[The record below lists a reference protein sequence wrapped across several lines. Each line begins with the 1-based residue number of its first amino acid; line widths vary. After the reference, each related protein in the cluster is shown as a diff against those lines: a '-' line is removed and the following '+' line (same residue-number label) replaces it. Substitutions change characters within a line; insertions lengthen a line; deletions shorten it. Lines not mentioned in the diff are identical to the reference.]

1 MLPIFWQQNPF
12 AEKWCFASNAKNCIK
27 KFKSNARETWC
38 MILASESWH
47 ILLRITS
54 ESLHATRTTK
64 LYNRIIQQ
72 NVRTKSNQR
81 LLRVKP
87 CNHNLIFFNSTYIR
101 TDWEEQSGKVWKRQ
115 AAANSLFFLCSF
127 LANKSVNNIVTQ
139 RWTGAVS
146 VIHVSTKL

>member
-1 MLPIFWQQNPF
+1 MLPIFF
-12 AEKWCFASNAKNCIK
+12 DSK
-27 KFKSNARETWC
+27 
-38 MILASESWH
+38 
-47 ILLRITS
+47 ILLLKNDASHLMRKTASKNSSRTFVRLGAWFWSAKADTDIFFS
-54 ESLHATRTTK
+54 ESLHFTRTTK

-87 CNHNLIFFNSTYIR
+87 CNHNPFQFNSYQDRLGR
-101 TDWEEQSGKVWKRQ
+101 TVWKKQ

>member
-1 MLPIFWQQNPF
+1 MLPIFF
-12 AEKWCFASNAKNCIK
+12 DSK
-27 KFKSNARETWC
+27 
-38 MILASESWH
+38 
-47 ILLRITS
+47 ILLLKNDASHLMRKTASKNSSRTLVRLGAWFWSAKADTDIFFS

-101 TDWEEQSGKVWKRQ
+101 TDWEEQSGKDRLPQ
-115 AAANSLFFLCSF
+115 TACFFY
-127 LANKSVNNIVTQ
+127 
-139 RWTGAVS
+139 AVFWPTK
-146 VIHVSTKL
+146 VSTTLLHNVGRELFQ

>member
-1 MLPIFWQQNPF
+1 MLPIFF
-12 AEKWCFASNAKNCIK
+12 DSK
-27 KFKSNARETWC
+27 
-38 MILASESWH
+38 
-47 ILLRITS
+47 ILLLKNDASHLMRKTASKNSSRTFVRLGAWFWSAKADTDIFFS
-54 ESLHATRTTK
+54 ESLHFTRTTK

-72 NVRTKSNQR
+72 NVRTKSYQR

-87 CNHNLIFFNSTYIR
+87 CNHNPFQFNSYQDRLGR
-101 TDWEEQSGKVWKRQ
+101 TVWKKQ

-146 VIHVSTKL
+146 VIHVSTTWKYNKIN

>member
-1 MLPIFWQQNPF
+1 MHDSGQRKLTYSF
-12 AEKWCFASNAKNCIK
+12 
-27 KFKSNARETWC
+27 
-38 MILASESWH
+38 
-47 ILLRITS
+47 LLRITS

-101 TDWEEQSGKVWKRQ
+101 TDWEEQSGKDRLPQTACFFMQFFGQQKCQ
-115 AAANSLFFLCSF
+115 QHCYTTLDGSCFSNSRI
-127 LANKSVNNIVTQ
+127 NKI
-139 RWTGAVS
+139 
-146 VIHVSTKL
+146 IKIIKL

>member
-38 MILASESWH
+38 MILVSESWH

-87 CNHNLIFFNSTYIR
+87 CNHNPFQFNSYQDRLGR
-101 TDWEEQSGKVWKRQ
+101 TVWKRQ

>member
-38 MILASESWH
+38 MILDSESWH

-101 TDWEEQSGKVWKRQ
+101 TDWEEQSGKDRLPQ
-115 AAANSLFFLCSF
+115 TACFFY
-127 LANKSVNNIVTQ
+127 
-139 RWTGAVS
+139 AVFWPTK
-146 VIHVSTKL
+146 VSTTLLHNVGRELFQ